1 MGYDPD
7 FITGFTIGLPRLG
20 ERQLRDAWAD
30 GEPLEHSRFSVLFNQ
45 QRGLAF
51 LTAHNVDGAAVI
63 PEGTIERRNW
73 FEHDPMLPSGLQID
87 NNRGYRNNPWD
98 RGHLVRRRS
107 LHWGDESDA
116 RLADRES
123 FFWTNIAPQHERLH
137 SSAWGKIENWM
148 FERTEDTQQRA
159 CVFQGPVFTDVDPLY
174 QNTPEEVPIR
184 IPAGY
189 WKVIALPHQG
199 RLVAAA
205 FLVWQR
211 DYDQDSPVD
220 FDPVLEQ
227 VRITT
232 LEYLTGLG
240 FDDIRH
246 ADALRAGQPTTQRRS
261 RRVTDAADDTAMVA
275 RRTSTSRFVSDIGDI
290 MMP

>member
-1 MGYDPD
+1 MGYDPE
-7 FITGFTIGLPRLG
+7 FIPGMRIDLPRLG
-20 ERQLRDAWAD
+20 RRQLEDAWAG

-45 QRGLAF
+45 TRGLAF
-51 LTAHNVDGAAVI
+51 CTAHNIDGAAVI
-63 PEGTIERRNW
+63 PEGTIARRNW
-73 FEHDPMLPSGLQID
+73 FEHDPKLPDGLQID
-87 NNRGYRNNPWD
+87 NERGYHNNPWD

-107 LHWGDESDA
+107 LHWGDEADA
-116 RLADRES
+116 RVADRES

-148 FERTEDTQQRA
+148 FEKTEDTARRA

-174 QNTPEEVPIR
+174 QNTPREVPIR

-189 WKVIALPHQG
+189 WKVIALTHQG
-199 RLVAAA
+199 SLLAAA

-211 DYDQDSPVD
+211 DYDQDEPVE

-232 LEYLTGLG
+232 IEYLTGLG
-240 FDDIRH
+240 FDDIRQ
-246 ADALRAGQPTTQRRS
+246 ADALRAGVTDQRRVS
-261 RRVTDAADDTAMVA
+261 RRATDGPDDSAVVS
-275 RRTSTSRFVSDIGDI
+275 RRMNSSRFVNDIGDI
-290 MMP
+290 MLP